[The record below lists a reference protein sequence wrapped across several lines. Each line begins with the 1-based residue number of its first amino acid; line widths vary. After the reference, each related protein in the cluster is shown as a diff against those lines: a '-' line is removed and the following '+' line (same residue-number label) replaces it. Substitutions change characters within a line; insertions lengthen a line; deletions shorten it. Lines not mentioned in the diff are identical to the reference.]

1 MFDTLKVII
10 QIKHLLNS
18 RINYYYYFYVQMKR
32 FKAMFV
38 VLSDQLL

>member
-1 MFDTLKVII
+1 MFDTLNVII
-10 QIKHLLNS
+10 QTKLLLNS
-18 RINYYYYFYVQMKR
+18 RINYYYFYVQMKP